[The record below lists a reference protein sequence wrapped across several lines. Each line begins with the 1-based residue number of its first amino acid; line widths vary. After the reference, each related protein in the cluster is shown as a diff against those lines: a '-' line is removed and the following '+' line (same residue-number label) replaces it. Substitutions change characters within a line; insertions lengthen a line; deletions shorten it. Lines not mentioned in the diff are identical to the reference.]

1 MTDSRTPHTKTA
13 RQARIVELI
22 THHTVG
28 SQAEL
33 AQLLAQEGVQVT
45 QGTLSKDLV
54 DVGAIRVRQG
64 DGEFGYALLAG
75 ERPGD
80 SNAANLRLSRLC
92 AELLVSAEGSAN
104 LAVLRTPPGAAQF
117 FASAIDQVAWPA
129 VLGTIAG
136 DDTLAVITRDPV
148 GGAKLAEA
156 MLAMS
161 NNPRTE

>member
-1 MTDSRTPHTKTA
+1 MTEPRTPQTKNA

-22 THHTVG
+22 SRQAVR
-28 SQAEL
+28 SQTEL
-33 AQLLAQEGVQVT
+33 AHLLAAEGVAVT

-54 DVGAIRVRQG
+54 DVGAVRVRQG

-80 SNAANLRLSRLC
+80 SSAATVRLSRLC
-92 AELLVSAEGSAN
+92 AELLLSAEGSAN
-104 LAVLRTPPGAAQF
+104 LAVLRTPPGAAQY
-117 FASAIDQVAWPA
+117 FASAIDRVGMPA

-136 DDTLAVITRDPV
+136 DDTIAVITRDPL
-148 GGAKLAEA
+148 GGVTLAEG

-161 NNPRTE
+161 HHPRTE